1 MKRSRIFL
9 LVTVCVVGAIGL
21 YYLLHLKHMRDTYVE
36 LPELEEIVEIRVR
49 VVFGTI
55 EYSISGESEAGN
67 SPRKVDFIVLNAHWQ
82 PILDSFRPYER
93 GEHGQKGGMIGDITL
108 KLKDGK
114 IFRIGLLIF
123 FSEGEDRI
131 QIYLGPDGVVHLG
144 GDKRKLDK
152 ALKAAL
158 KASKK

>member
-1 MKRSRIFL
+1 MGRSRIFL
-9 LVTVCVVGAIGL
+9 LVSVCVVGVIGL
-21 YYLLHLKHMRDTYVE
+21 SYWLHRKHMRDTYVE
-36 LPELEEIVEIRVR
+36 LPELEEIVEIRVG
-49 VVFGTI
+49 VGVGTI
-55 EYSISGESEAGN
+55 EYSISGDSEAGN
-67 SPRKVDFIVLNAHWQ
+67 SARKVDFIVPETHWKL
-82 PILDSFRPYER
+82 ILGSLQPYER
-93 GEHGQKGGMIGDITL
+93 GPLGQKGKKIGNITL

-114 IFRIGLLIF
+114 TFRIGLLIF
-123 FSEGEDRI
+123 FSAGENRI